1 MSLAGSFNADS
12 VSRAYYAMNHAAK
25 AALAVDDVVV
35 ATHEGLKRMFG
46 LHLVRT
52 GAVERE
58 WAGHLHAALD
68 QRVGADYDVSAKF
81 TPDHAAVE
89 CDRAGRFIER
99 MRVYLLSRGLPE
111 PELVEVERI
120 ALNQAVDRVG
130 HLPEDRTHL
139 PGLAPQAS
147 ELPASQ
153 QSQDAKPSW
162 KDTVKK
168 QFGIES
174 DTPEIPPK
182 APAPP
187 DAAAAAAQKRGPQH
201 DRGPSK

>member
-1 MSLAGSFNADS
+1 MNKSHILESWARATAALGAGRSLAGSFDADS

-99 MRVYLLSRGLPE
+99 MRVYLLSRGC
-111 PELVEVERI
+111 
-120 ALNQAVDRVG
+120 LNQS
-130 HLPEDRTHL
+130 L
-139 PGLAPQAS
+139 
-147 ELPASQ
+147 
-153 QSQDAKPSW
+153 
-162 KDTVKK
+162 
-168 QFGIES
+168 
-174 DTPEIPPK
+174 
-182 APAPP
+182 
-187 DAAAAAAQKRGPQH
+187 
-201 DRGPSK
+201 SK